1 MFPDLCRVTKDYMAL
16 KVLKTHLEEKQVVG
30 AFREMDQL
38 NEDARPVVFLAFLN
52 SLPEEFMN
60 LLTVFCIE
68 LSFGIE
74 EAKHPEEVNLIRE
87 EMKAVDGLFS
97 DIASHQFSA
106 DELEFNRVVHILRD
120 FHGQIASSVLAFL
133 YQSFQNKLLHAK
145 PNTQQGFLPKH
156 LCYLFS

>member
-1 MFPDLCRVTKDYMAL
+1 MFPDLCRVTKDYVAL
-16 KVLKTHLEEKQVVG
+16 KVLKTHLEGKQVIG
-30 AFREMDQL
+30 AFRDMDRL
-38 NEDARPVVFLAFLN
+38 NGDARPVLFLAFLN
-52 SLPEEFMN
+52 SLPEEFIN

-74 EAKHPEEVNLIRE
+74 GATNPEEVDTIRG
-87 EMKAVDGLFS
+87 EMKVIDGLFA

-106 DELEFNRVVHILRD
+106 EELDSNRVVHILRD

-133 YQSFQNKLLHAK
+133 YQSFHNRLLHAK
-145 PNTQQGFLPKH
+145 PNTQHSFLGKH